1 MLCFK
6 NWLKQSKKQ
15 FHLYP
20 HCADSIPV
28 LLTEARCPFIKPI
41 FLLEKRHQIF
51 IGKKTSIHTN
61 ARCRYHPSSEKT
73 NLMFLAFAISSGQSF
88 LLRNGGDPKGAR
100 HCGNNP
106 FFENLFYLEFGKKP
120 WKSSRYINQSDK
132 SKIIKMQ
139 TSTGLGPY
147 FHHMAK
153 GPELRVTSKQDW
165 NAPAIWWG

>member
-51 IGKKTSIHTN
+51 IGKK
-61 ARCRYHPSSEKT
+61 HPSIQTQGVGIILRQKKT

-106 FFENLFYLEFGKKP
+106 FFENLFYLEFPSHGKGARVESNLK
-120 WKSSRYINQSDK
+120 
-132 SKIIKMQ
+132 
-139 TSTGLGPY
+139 TGLKCPGHLMGLVRLQAWGTPWD
-147 FHHMAK
+147 
-153 GPELRVTSKQDW
+153 LL
-165 NAPAIWWG
+165 AI